1 MEAWL
6 ECMKTARIFLTIA
19 ELILHLVPNAEYE
32 KYVRYLLDLC
42 VVIVL
47 FWPLVN
53 SESREELLQSINKMA
68 EYKSVWS
75 EASEEL
81 TVDYLNLQ
89 EPERVSEIILT
100 YEKALQPEGSVSD
113 GKVLEETMGE

>member
-1 MEAWL
+1 
-6 ECMKTARIFLTIA
+6 
-19 ELILHLVPNAEYE
+19 
-32 KYVRYLLDLC
+32 
-42 VVIVL
+42 L

-68 EYKSVWS
+68 EYESVWS

-100 YEKALQPEGSVSD
+100 YEEALQPEGSVSD